1 MSNGSVLFIVSFPQ
15 DEQTASITRTIK
27 FLHSVMQKISVVI
40 ICKNE
45 EEEIGRC
52 LESLQGVTD
61 DIVVLD
67 NGSTDNTKSIVQQAR
82 ARLIEDSWEGFGKT
96 KNKATRLAKYDW
108 VLNLDADESI
118 DEELKQS
125 LLALPLKDE
134 SEVFEMR
141 FKNFLGNKHL
151 RFGEW
156 GSDKHIRLFNR
167 SKVTWNEARIHEGLL
182 LTPDTQ
188 IKKLPGH
195 VLHYTAKD
203 EAEFADKMLRYA
215 LLNAEKYAEQGKKS
229 SWINIYGAPFFSFL
243 KHYIFKLGFLDG
255 WAGYVCAKMN
265 AYYTFKKYARLLEL
279 KKLKSQ
285 ESKVK
290 M

>member
-1 MSNGSVLFIVSFPQ
+1 
-15 DEQTASITRTIK
+15 
-27 FLHSVMQKISVVI
+27 MQKISVVI

-52 LESLQGVTD
+52 LKSLQGVTD

-67 NGSTDNTKSIVQQAR
+67 NGSTDNTKNIVQQGG

-125 LLALPLKDE
+125 LLALPLNDD
-134 SEVFEMR
+134 SQVFELR
-141 FKNFLGNKHL
+141 FKNFLGHKYL

-167 SKVTWNEARIHEGLL
+167 SKVTWNEARVHEGLL
-182 LTPDTQ
+182 LPPGIQ

-229 SWINIYGAPFFSFL
+229 SWINIYGAPLFSFL
-243 KHYIFKLGFLDG
+243 KYYVFKLGFLDG

-265 AYYTFKKYARLLEL
+265 SYYTFKKYARLLEL
-279 KKLKSQ
+279 NKNKK
-285 ESKVK
+285 
-290 M
+290 